1 MSRLDPR
8 WDDADE
14 QDRRYWLWAAGLLV
28 VVGVFYATTLLT
40 SPLSLALLLW
50 VVYLAAAL
58 VLIIIR
64 YHRLSVL
71 VPIVAGGVWVVALVL
86 TWSYG

>member
-1 MSRLDPR
+1 MC
-8 WDDADE
+8 
-14 QDRRYWLWAAGLLV
+14 LWVTDSENSAPDVTAG
-28 VVGVFYATTLLT
+28 
-40 SPLSLALLLW
+40 SPLGRRGRTSLALLLW